1 MEKLNMKK
9 ELDKI
14 ARDSWYNKG
23 ANALMIKYTAKV
35 FTRFIR
41 SGDILELGPAEGLL
55 TEELQ
60 QYANTLTL
68 VEGSSVFCDQLRKKF
83 PHAIVINE
91 LFEDVNLKQKYDY
104 IILGHVLEHVDDPIN
119 ILKKFKKNLKPG
131 GLVLAAVPNSHS
143 IHRQAAVLM
152 GLLSKESAMSEKDI
166 HHGHKRVYNPSL
178 FREHFLQ
185 AGYNIE
191 VFGGYWLKP
200 LSDAQLE
207 ASWTED
213 MMNAFFKLGELYP
226 DIAAEI
232 YIVAS
237 AND

>member
-1 MEKLNMKK
+1 MKE

-14 ARDSWYNKG
+14 ASNSLYDKG
-23 ANALMIKYTAKV
+23 VNALMIKYTAKV
-35 FTRFIR
+35 FGRFIR

-60 QYANTLTL
+60 KYAKTLTL
-68 VEGSSVFCDQLRKKF
+68 VEGSSVFCNQLRKKF
-83 PHAIVINE
+83 PQAIVINQ
-91 LFEDVNLKQKYDY
+91 LFEEVNLHQKYDY
-104 IILGHVLEHVDDPIN
+104 IILGHVLEHVDDPID
-119 ILKKFKKNLKPG
+119 ILRKFKKFLKPN
-131 GLVLAAVPNSHS
+131 GLLLAAVPNSHS

-166 HHGHKRVYNPSL
+166 HHGHKRVYNSRL

-207 ASWTED
+207 EYWTED

-237 AND
+237 AGS